1 MSDKSKKHFAK
12 KNLDTEISSLLCPRC
27 EPDKGEFVDI
37 IDVEKLQSLIDAFYK
52 LTDIGIG
59 IVDLSGN
66 VLVAN
71 GWQDICSKFHRVH
84 SDTLKNCM
92 ESDIYLASDVKE
104 GEYRQYKCKNNMW
117 DVVTPIV
124 VGGKHMANLFIGQFF
139 FEDEVS
145 DMGVFGAQAERYG
158 FDKDQYLSALQMVP
172 RWSRKKVD
180 ATISFYSKLASTIGQ
195 LSYSN
200 LALAKMMIERKQ
212 TEDVLRQS
220 EERFSKIFRHAPIM
234 ITLSNLDDGTYLA
247 VNDKFVEISGFS
259 REDTIGRTSNE
270 LGLILPQDRIKVVEE
285 LKTHGRV
292 LDRELKFFCRDKREI
307 TCIYN
312 CEILKTSNGSQLL
325 SIGCDNT
332 ERIQAQREK
341 DALQSQLIQAQKM
354 EAIGTLAGGIYHDF
368 NNLLQVIVGYSEILL
383 QSKQFDG
390 SDYADLE
397 QIYEAGKRGAEL
409 IQGLM
414 TFSRKDDIQTKPI
427 DLGVQIRQFRNIL
440 SRTIH
445 KMIRIE
451 LIFDPDLAL
460 IKADPGQTEQIFMN
474 LAVNARDAMGDK
486 GKITIG
492 AKNTILDETYCNTH
506 VGVNPGPYVLMTF
519 SDTGSGMDKE
529 TLSHIF
535 EPFFTTKQ
543 EGKGTGLG
551 LATVYGIVKRHNGS
565 IDCESEPGYGTTF
578 KIYFPA
584 IPPEEKVSIDKTPV
598 APKSGMET
606 ILFVDDEEPVRIV
619 SSRMLKSAGYG
630 VLTACNGRQ
639 AVDLFKREGGN
650 ISLVI
655 LDLLM
660 PVMDGQECLEEI
672 LRIDPKAKVIIA
684 TGVPAN
690 NKQIR
695 LAIDSGAKVVVHK
708 PYDMTEMLKM
718 IRDILGKT

>member
-1 MSDKSKKHFAK
+1 MCKTRQDKTRQDKTRQDPEQIANEFAV
-12 KNLDTEISSLLCPRC
+12 IWSR
-27 EPDKGEFVDI
+27 V
-37 IDVEKLQSLIDAFYK
+37 A
-52 LTDIGIG
+52 TDIHGKSLTSPDISTLSAEELQQFVHEFHIQNIALEIRNQELQESQSCYRMLCQNMLEG
-59 IVDLSGN
+59 FAYCKILYDEDCRPCDWIYLDVNRAFERLSGLNNLVGVKVTEAIPGIKEAHPELFEIYGRVALTGQSEKFEIDFKPLGIFLDISVFSPAKDHFIAVFEN
-66 VLVAN
+66 VTDRRRA
-71 GWQDICSKFHRVH
+71 Q
-84 SDTLKNCM
+84 
-92 ESDIYLASDVKE
+92 KE
-104 GEYRQYKCKNNMW
+104 NE
-117 DVVTPIV
+117 
-124 VGGKHMANLFIGQFF
+124 
-139 FEDEVS
+139 
-145 DMGVFGAQAERYG
+145 
-158 FDKDQYLSALQMVP
+158 ALQ
-172 RWSRKKVD
+172 
-180 ATISFYSKLASTIGQ
+180 A
-195 LSYSN
+195 
-200 LALAKMMIERKQ
+200 
-212 TEDVLRQS
+212 
-220 EERFSKIFRHAPIM
+220 
-234 ITLSNLDDGTYLA
+234 
-247 VNDKFVEISGFS
+247 
-259 REDTIGRTSNE
+259 
-270 LGLILPQDRIKVVEE
+270 
-285 LKTHGRV
+285 
-292 LDRELKFFCRDKREI
+292 
-307 TCIYN
+307 
-312 CEILKTSNGSQLL
+312 
-325 SIGCDNT
+325 
-332 ERIQAQREK
+332 
-341 DALQSQLIQAQKM
+341 QLIQAQKM

-383 QSKQFDG
+383 QRKQLNE

-451 LIFDPDLAL
+451 LMFDPALAL
-460 IKADPGQTEQIFMN
+460 IKADPGQMEQVLMN
-474 LAVNARDAMGDK
+474 LAVNARDAMSDK

-506 VGVNPGPYVLMTF
+506 VGVKPGPYVLLTF
-519 SDTGSGMDKE
+519 SDTGTGMDKE

-535 EPFFTTKQ
+535 EPFFTTKA

-565 IDCESEPGYGTTF
+565 IDCESEPGHGTTF
-578 KIYFPA
+578 KIYLPA
-584 IPPEEKVSIDKTPV
+584 IPPDEKVSIDKTPV
-598 APKSGMET
+598 SPKSGMET

-630 VLTACNGRQ
+630 VLTACNGKQ

-684 TGVPAN
+684 TGVTTN
-690 NKQIR
+690 NKQIS
-695 LAIDSGAKVVVHK
+695 LAIDTGARVAVHK

>member
-1 MSDKSKKHFAK
+1 MCKTRQDKTRQDPEQIANEFAV
-12 KNLDTEISSLLCPRC
+12 IWSR
-27 EPDKGEFVDI
+27 V
-37 IDVEKLQSLIDAFYK
+37 A
-52 LTDIGIG
+52 TDIHGKSLTSPDISTLSAEELQQFVHEFHIQNIALEIRNQELQESQSCYRMLCQNMLEG
-59 IVDLSGN
+59 FAYCKILYDEDCRPCDWIYLDVNRAFERLSGLNNLVGVKVTEAIPGIKEAHPELFEIYGRVALTGQSEKFEIDFKPLGIFLDISVFSPAKDHFIAVFEN
-66 VLVAN
+66 VTDRRRA
-71 GWQDICSKFHRVH
+71 Q
-84 SDTLKNCM
+84 
-92 ESDIYLASDVKE
+92 KE
-104 GEYRQYKCKNNMW
+104 NE
-117 DVVTPIV
+117 
-124 VGGKHMANLFIGQFF
+124 
-139 FEDEVS
+139 
-145 DMGVFGAQAERYG
+145 
-158 FDKDQYLSALQMVP
+158 ALQ
-172 RWSRKKVD
+172 
-180 ATISFYSKLASTIGQ
+180 A
-195 LSYSN
+195 
-200 LALAKMMIERKQ
+200 
-212 TEDVLRQS
+212 
-220 EERFSKIFRHAPIM
+220 
-234 ITLSNLDDGTYLA
+234 
-247 VNDKFVEISGFS
+247 
-259 REDTIGRTSNE
+259 
-270 LGLILPQDRIKVVEE
+270 
-285 LKTHGRV
+285 
-292 LDRELKFFCRDKREI
+292 
-307 TCIYN
+307 
-312 CEILKTSNGSQLL
+312 
-325 SIGCDNT
+325 
-332 ERIQAQREK
+332 
-341 DALQSQLIQAQKM
+341 QLIQAQKM

-383 QSKQFDG
+383 QRKQLNE

-427 DLGVQIRQFRNIL
+427 NLEVQIRQFKNIL

-451 LIFDPDLAL
+451 LMFDPALAL
-460 IKADPGQTEQIFMN
+460 IKADPGQMEQVLMN
-474 LAVNARDAMGDK
+474 LAVNARDAMSDK

-506 VGVNPGPYVLMTF
+506 VGVKPGPYVLLTF
-519 SDTGSGMDKE
+519 SDTGTGMDKE

-535 EPFFTTKQ
+535 EPFFTTKA

-565 IDCESEPGYGTTF
+565 IDCESEPGHGTTF
-578 KIYFPA
+578 KIYLPA
-584 IPPEEKVSIDKTPV
+584 IPPDEKVSIDKTPV
-598 APKSGMET
+598 SPKSGMET

-630 VLTACNGRQ
+630 VLTACNGKQ

-684 TGVPAN
+684 TGVTTN
-690 NKQIR
+690 NKQIS
-695 LAIDSGAKVVVHK
+695 LAIDTGARVAVHK